1 MKKRFFVCLML
12 SLAFMLPLFGGTRAV
27 YADSNSTTSGA
38 EVKTVDKNGAEL
50 ELSDLGITGLTN
62 DISDKTL
69 DFNYLTVKNFKV
81 IIGYKAANEQTQNSF
96 YDIDLPEIPI
106 GGGGNAGTENTKKS
120 GIFNT
125 IKNSTLKNLTLT
137 NGVFVIDDLSETL
150 SGNNFGLIAGEISG
164 NSNVSNIQLVDCTI
178 VIRNTKSVANLNI
191 GGIAGVMSGC
201 LVENVSIKNL
211 QIVNV
216 FDDAKSV
223 TISAEDNAGV
233 VSNLNIGAI
242 AGILQDNSIVKN
254 SIIDISSTLQ
264 SNASLS
270 TDINIGGI
278 AGFVSHTQ
286 IYTTISSSNVVVE
299 VFNNLAN
306 VNLGGVVGFN
316 QGNIVKYINNIAMPT
331 LQTNSDNNNI
341 GALIGKLDKN
351 MVPESG
357 RLLYFQS
364 NSNKNVF
371 GNYDEVKDLY
381 NIQLTS
387 LKVGVDSSLFTK
399 QSNYQVSNWEPT
411 YFWDMDNIWD
421 MSGNNTLPTLQAF
434 GEFSVTFSE
443 TESLET
449 LGLDKIPEYKPTE
462 GDDKKQIV
470 SVSLNGQNSNS
481 AKLKYG
487 QELKIQPTILAEN
500 GYKKFF
506 YPTGLKRNGVT
517 IFNVSDYLNFDAYSK
532 VLYAKEFITQA
543 NKADA
548 SENGY
553 SKTENDNITIYKHEY
568 KNANQEPVTETI
580 TEKRITENQKYT
592 YTVDGK
598 EYIYETVDKKE
609 TYSFG
614 TKFLYVTEGKVFSSN
629 FNEVVYNNEENTY
642 TISNIDKSKE
652 GTYSVI
658 LTKYKYKLYIN
669 ALQSSDA
676 NVLTGKVMPT
686 TEPNKDNAKV
696 CLELNVEY
704 GITYDLTA
712 VAGEDYSDIVNWKMW
727 VGARHLDENGG
738 NIEGAT
744 GSYENFGVNSYYLNS
759 SSLVFTFDEN
769 SDLKFVDVL
778 PTNIVKTD
786 VNELGASIDLEF
798 TNNIRVVRF
807 QFEQDGEDV
816 DIEIYRQIKLY
827 VSGSIVKFDEEN
839 GYTKKLVKGSSY
851 NINLSLPQKYSIV
864 QWLVDGN
871 TVAEENVDMYK
882 LAIEDNDGEIVVTVQ
897 IAEIQEESDANLLWL
912 WITLGGVG
920 LAIIVVL
927 IVVVSKKKKKN
938 NAYKRMFY

>member
-12 SLAFMLPLFGGTRAV
+12 SLAFMFPLFGGTMAV

-38 EVKTVDKNGAEL
+38 EVKTVDKNGKEL
-50 ELSDLGITGLTN
+50 ELSDLGLTGLTS

-81 IIGYKAANEQTQNSF
+81 TIGY
-96 YDIDLPEIPI
+96 
-106 GGGGNAGTENTKKS
+106 NAGAENTKKS

-137 NGVFVIDDLSETL
+137 NGVFVIDDLSEAL
-150 SGNNFGLIAGEISG
+150 SGNNFGLIAGEILG

-216 FDDAKSV
+216 FDNTEINI

-278 AGFVSHTQ
+278 AGFVSHAQ

-316 QGNIVKYINNIAMPT
+316 QGNIIKYINNIAMPT

-462 GDDKKQIV
+462 GNAEKQIV

-487 QELKIQPTILAEN
+487 QELKIQPTILTEN
-500 GYKKFF
+500 GYNKFF

-532 VLYAKEFITQA
+532 VLYAKDFIIQA
-543 NKADA
+543 NADNA
-548 SENGY
+548 GEKGY
-553 SKTENDNITIYKHEY
+553 SKTQNENITIYKHEY

-580 TEKRITENQKYT
+580 TEKCITENQKYT

-598 EYIYETVDKKE
+598 EYIYETIDNKE

-614 TKFLYVTEGKVFSSN
+614 TKFLYVTDGKVFSSN
-629 FNEVVYNNEENTY
+629 FNEVVYNNAENSY

-727 VGARHLDENGG
+727 VGTRHLDENGG

-744 GSYENFGVNSYYLNS
+744 GSYKNFDANSFYLNS

-769 SDLKFVDVL
+769 SDLNFVKVL
-778 PTNIVKTD
+778 PDNPDNIVKTD

-807 QFEQDGEDV
+807 QFEQDGADV
-816 DIEIYRQIKLY
+816 DIKMYRQIKLY

-851 NINLSLPQKYSIV
+851 NINLSLPQKFSIV

-882 LAIEDNDGEIVVTVQ
+882 LAIEDKDGEIVVTVQ
-897 IAEIQEESDANLLWL
+897 IAEIQEESDASLLWL